1 MKKVI
6 KNIKKGT
13 LLVAMCATML
23 SNASESETPTLILNS
38 DGSGTSLTIKN
49 VKEGNLLSI
58 VDDNGIILYKETIE
72 KSGVYTKGFDLT
84 ALPDGNYF
92 FELEKDL
99 EIKTIPFNVKNSTV
113 VFDKEN
119 EITVFKPYT
128 WAKGSRVYISML
140 DLNLAPLE
148 ISIYYEGE
156 SIFSETIENTK
167 IIEKVYK
174 LTRKGNYK
182 IVYKTENKAFTKH
195 INI

>member
-1 MKKVI
+1 MFYNMTFYYTFVSLNVKYQIMKKVI

-23 SNASESETPTLILNS
+23 SNASESETPPLILNS

-92 FELEKDL
+92 
-99 EIKTIPFNVKNSTV
+99 
-113 VFDKEN
+113 
-119 EITVFKPYT
+119 
-128 WAKGSRVYISML
+128 WA
-140 DLNLAPLE
+140 
-148 ISIYYEGE
+148 
-156 SIFSETIENTK
+156 IFGVDFVG
-167 IIEKVYK
+167 II
-174 LTRKGNYK
+174 N
-182 IVYKTENKAFTKH
+182 
-195 INI
+195 